1 MLLGLF
7 EGPHAMRILIP
18 EQSLYS
24 ENLDELRV
32 RFAQADDAELAA
44 LSMDLTNENKLLYH
58 YISKTKLTAWVG
70 AVQTTAQDDLAAE
83 IAEGGE
89 DIEMS

>member
-1 MLLGLF
+1 
-7 EGPHAMRILIP
+7 MRILIP